1 MYSEKKKKSGFQK
14 FTMVMVYLMLIITI
28 LGTVLEAASALGA
41 F

>member
-1 MYSEKKKKSGFQK
+1 MYEKKKKSSFQK

-28 LGTVLEAASALGA
+28 LGTVLGAASALGV